1 MRYSLCVLLILTLAT
16 CGCSGHRALETNSAG
31 DPDIT
36 GEIWLDDIR
45 LSDVRDD
52 IGLAE
57 RITVDAKFADF
68 LDLDFDLRHVD
79 GEFHSLKQ
87 KHGSGR
93 DNITYN
99 LTGTMNAD
107 RFVSV
112 LGISTPVN
120 VTWKRSVSRPKF
132 SSGSDVVLGEQ
143 DSEDQKT
150 ETLDRSIAV
159 SLSRKRQ
166 SPNFWT
172 HLLVD
177 GLSLRASMGEHQK
190 LSPTK
195 ADTSTTLRGR
205 LSYRYAP
212 KKQGIRLFG
221 NTELFLKPSSIRLNA
236 DAHDIHMLNYD
247 IAAAAGDST
256 DSQVKTKRS
265 DRYDKKLNADASI
278 DFQFLDNLR
287 TSHSVSVKRD
297 LLPIKRVIAN
307 LNTGVETERR
317 FSNSLS
323 FNPKFGRWF
332 APQYSFSSSFTD
344 DHGPQVRRPG
354 DPAGIRSVRAQSS
367 HDMRASFDIKKL
379 LGAPSPPRGR
389 APRGRR
395 ESGDR
400 GARDG
405 APGAIDARDRDS
417 GAEGAEGERTAGE
430 GAGEDRAGGEDD
442 GADGESD
449 GGAGADGSRGEE
461 DGGRAGGAT
470 EEEPAG
476 PGFRDFVQPVLT
488 LLRNTDAIDA
498 RYSIKTSSRY
508 DRITLAQLPGWSYR
522 LGLSKGEGADDR
534 GEEHTLSLDSGLK
547 LTGQVRLKGSY
558 KRTTGGRWYKNA
570 LSDSVTLTTESG
582 SMSERTSC
590 LLYAFFTLLIMMN
603 RII

>member
-1 MRYSLCVLLILTLAT
+1 TNEVRRERFEVVGRPSLSRIRRLTI
-16 CGCSGHRALETNSAG
+16 GVRNDVAG

-57 RITVDAKFADF
+57 RITIDAKFADF

-87 KHGSGR
+87 KYGSGR

-99 LTGTMNAD
+99 VTGTMNAD

-150 ETLDRSIAV
+150 ETFDRSIAV

-166 SPNFWT
+166 SPDFWT

-205 LSYRYAP
+205 VSYRYAP

-247 IAAAAGDST
+247 IAAAAGDSA
-256 DSQVKTKRS
+256 DSQVQTKRS
-265 DRYDKKLNADASI
+265 DKYDRKLNADASI

-317 FSNSLS
+317 YSNSLS

-344 DHGPQVRRPG
+344 DHGLQVRREG
-354 DPAGIRSVRAQSS
+354 DAFAIRNVRGQNS
-367 HDMRASFDIKKL
+367 HDVRASFDIKKL
-379 LGAPSPPRGR
+379 LGSPASTRKRSPRD
-389 APRGRR
+389 RR
-395 ESGDR
+395 ESGSGDGR
-400 GARDG
+400 EKKRDEG
-405 APGAIDARDRDS
+405 DAR
-417 GAEGAEGERTAGE
+417 
-430 GAGEDRAGGEDD
+430 DRAGGEE
-442 GADGESD
+442 GEGEERTGISAAGEDGED
-449 GGAGADGSRGEE
+449 VGARGSREDE
-461 DGGRAGGAT
+461 DGGRASGAT
-470 EEEPAG
+470 EVEPEG
-476 PGFRDFVQPVLT
+476 PGFQDLVRPVVT
-488 LLRNTDAIDA
+488 LLRNTDAVDA
-498 RYSIKTSSRY
+498 RYSIKRSSRY
-508 DRITLAQLPGWSYR
+508 DRITWSQLPDWMYR
-522 LGLSKGEGADDR
+522 LGLSSGAGADDR
-534 GEEHTLSLDSGLK
+534 TEEHTLSLSSGLK
-547 LTGQVRLKGSY
+547 LTSQ
-558 KRTTGGRWYKNA
+558 
-570 LSDSVTLTTESG
+570 
-582 SMSERTSC
+582 
-590 LLYAFFTLLIMMN
+590 
-603 RII
+603 